1 MNTFSKWYSSVNE
14 SIEQIAADRKE
25 EVIREVDAI
34 LASLEEL
41 STQLK
46 EEHDLVDPAPLNES
60 LILENTDEIKA
71 VLDADP
77 LLALL
82 KVGVFTTVAAV
93 GGAAYTL
100 KTAKK
105 HKKIRANM
113 EADYAKLKQYKMELA
128 KSEVT
133 KAQLELKRQELN
145 EDEINLEDFLVDGI
159 IEKSK
164 VAVLNKSQVDKLI
177 DQQKRRKAEQEQNLA
192 NVRANKAKA
201 PTPEAKAKADKV
213 IKKIQDALA
222 KITHNIKSLQGD
234 KKKEQEAAKQDD
246 NAPKAAAQDN
256 TKQDTAPAKDNT
268 KQDTTTPPAEEKPDK
283 NKEKKVDMK
292 KKLDNQIEDM
302 KVRIEQLEAP
312 VKEFEASLEQ
322 KYSEDKLSTTMGGQG
337 GKSKELKAH
346 LIDDI
351 TVSVAEYKLKALGSD
366 MEKSVKKETEER
378 IQDAQKRQKKRIK
391 KIKDEQEKSLE
402 KIKEENPEKREE
414 IEDAVTQSKE
424 DGMDTPTDQT
434 PKSGQADTDNLMT
447 TTTTSDTETD
457 SGDGETTEKP
467 EGGETTEQPK
477 EEPTEEPKEEPV
489 DKTDNSKE
497 GMTKRVDALIKKYQ
511 ESGEEEKLKKA
522 KELKANILKKESW
535 QIEGTKLGILLE
547 SELRKL
553 EMSEMIKESLSI
565 RDRFSKL
572 I

>member
-1 MNTFSKWYSSVNE
+1 MKTFGKWYSSVNE
-14 SIEQIAADRKE
+14 SLTEQAEVAKE
-25 EVIREVDAI
+25 EVIKEVDAI

-46 EEHDLVDPAPLNES
+46 EEHDLVDPALNES
-60 LILENTDEIKA
+60 LIVESTDEIKA

-82 KVGVFTTVAAV
+82 KVGVLTTVATV
-93 GGAAYTL
+93 GGAAYTI

-105 HKKIRANM
+105 HKKIRETM

-145 EDEINLEDFLVDGI
+145 EDASLDEVSSA
-159 IEKSK
+159 K
-164 VAVLNKSQVDKLI
+164 
-177 DQQKRRKAEQEQNLA
+177 RKADKSFADGALKGLEKQKERIQA
-192 NVRANKAKA
+192 AIAGFRKQKTAAA
-201 PTPEAKAKADKV
+201 PEAKPAFQAKIDKAQVDLDKV
-213 IKKIQDALA
+213 KANIS
-222 KITHNIKSLQGD
+222 NIKNTPTP
-234 KKKEQEAAKQDD
+234 KQDNTKQD
-246 NAPKAAAQDN
+246 TTPAQDN

-283 NKEKKVDMK
+283 SKEKKVDMK

-322 KYSEDKLSTTMGGQG
+322 KYSEDKLSTAMGGQG

-366 MEKSVKKETEER
+366 MEKSIKKETEDR
-378 IQDAQKRQKKRIK
+378 IQDAQKRQKKRLK
-391 KIKDEQEKSLE
+391 KIKDEQEKNLE
-402 KIKEENPEKREE
+402 KAKEENPEKADE
-414 IEDAVTQSKE
+414 IQKVADDAKETKDSKE
-424 DGMDTPTDQT
+424 G
-434 PKSGQADTDNLMT
+434 
-447 TTTTSDTETD
+447 D
-457 SGDGETTEKP
+457 S
-467 EGGETTEQPK
+467 EGGEGQKSGGALDTDAGSDLTSQSTD
-477 EEPTEEPKEEPV
+477 EEPKEEPKEEPV

-497 GMTKRVDALIKKYQ
+497 GQTKRIDAIIKKAE
-511 ESGEEEKLKKA
+511 ESGDEEKVKKA
-522 KELKANILKKESW
+522 KDLKARILAKEAW
-535 QIEGTKLGILLE
+535 QIEGTKLGLMLE
-547 SELRKL
+547 AELKKL

-565 RDRFSKL
+565 KDRFSKL

>member
-1 MNTFSKWYSSVNE
+1 MKTFGKWYSSVNE
-14 SIEQIAADRKE
+14 SLAEQAEVAKE
-25 EVIREVDAI
+25 EVIKEVDAI

-46 EEHDLVDPAPLNES
+46 EEHDLVDPALNES
-60 LILENTDEIKA
+60 LIVENADEIKA

-82 KVGVFTTVAAV
+82 KVGVLTTVATV
-93 GGAAYTL
+93 GGAAYTI

-105 HKKIRANM
+105 HKKIRENM

-145 EDEINLEDFLVDGI
+145 EDSSLDEVSSAKSKANKSFVDGALRGF
-159 IEKSK
+159 EKQK
-164 VAVLNKSQVDKLI
+164 EKLQQQIDGLRKMKADVAAEAKPKMQAKIDKLKASL
-177 DQQKRRKAEQEQNLA
+177 DQVKSN
-192 NVRANKAKA
+192 
-201 PTPEAKAKADKV
+201 
-213 IKKIQDALA
+213 IA
-222 KITHNIKSLQGD
+222 KIKD
-234 KKKEQEAAKQDD
+234 KPASKDD
-246 NAPKAAAQDN
+246 APKVD
-256 TKQDTAPAKDNT
+256 APQSDAPKTDAPKT
-268 KQDTTTPPAEEKPDK
+268 DAPKGDTPPAEEKPDK
-283 NKEKKVDMK
+283 SKEKKVDMK

-366 MEKSVKKETEER
+366 MEKSIKKETEDR
-378 IQDAQKRQKKRIK
+378 IQDAQKRQKKRLK
-391 KIKDEQEKSLE
+391 KIKDEQEKNLE
-402 KIKEENPEKREE
+402 KVKEDNPEKVGEIDKALADEKEKKDSEGGDSEGGEE
-414 IEDAVTQSKE
+414 
-424 DGMDTPTDQT
+424 G
-434 PKSGQADTDNLMT
+434 PKSGGALDTDAGSDL
-447 TTTTSDTETD
+447 TSQSTD
-457 SGDGETTEKP
+457 EE
-467 EGGETTEQPK
+467 PK
-477 EEPTEEPKEEPV
+477 EDEPKEEPV

-497 GMTKRVDALIKKYQ
+497 GQTKRIDAIIKRAE
-511 ESGEEEKLKKA
+511 ESGDEEKLKKA
-522 KELKANILKKESW
+522 KDLKARILAKEAW
-535 QIEGTKLGILLE
+535 QIEGTKLGLMLE
-547 SELRKL
+547 AELKKL

-565 RDRFSKL
+565 KDRFSKL

>member
-1 MNTFSKWYSSVNE
+1 MKTFGKWYTTVNE
-14 SIEQIAADRKE
+14 SLEEQAEVAKE
-25 EVIREVDAI
+25 EVIKEVDAI

-46 EEHDLVDPAPLNES
+46 EQHDLVDPALNES
-60 LILENTDEIKA
+60 MVTETADQIKA

-82 KVGVFTTVAAV
+82 KGGVLATIATV
-93 GGAAYTL
+93 GGAAYTI

-105 HKKIRANM
+105 HKKIRKSM

-145 EDEINLEDFLVDGI
+145 EATG
-159 IEKSK
+159 
-164 VAVLNKSQVDKLI
+164 
-177 DQQKRRKAEQEQNLA
+177 
-192 NVRANKAKA
+192 
-201 PTPEAKAKADKV
+201 AKAKANKSFADGALKGFEKSKEK
-213 IKKIQDALA
+213 IKAQIDALRKKKSEVA
-222 KITHNIKSLQGD
+222 AEVKPKMQAQIDKLQKSLDQVKDNIAKLKD
-234 KKKEQEAAKQDD
+234 KPAPKDD
-246 NAPKAAAQDN
+246 APKAD
-256 TKQDTAPAKDNT
+256 APKADAPKKDDAP
-268 KQDTTTPPAEEKPDK
+268 KGDTPPAEEKPDK
-283 NKEKKVDMK
+283 SKEKSDDMK

-302 KVRIEQLEAP
+302 KVRIEQLQAP
-312 VKEFEASLEQ
+312 VKEFEDSLEK
-322 KYSEDKLSTTMGGQG
+322 KYSEDKLSTAMGGQG
-337 GKSKELKAH
+337 GKSKDLKAH

-366 MEKSVKKETEER
+366 MEDTVKAETEER
-378 IQDAQKRQKKRIK
+378 IQDAQERQKERLN
-391 KIKDEQEKSLE
+391 KIKDEHEKNLE
-402 KIKEENPEKREE
+402 KAKEDNPEKAAE
-414 IEDAVTQSKE
+414 IDQAVADEKE
-424 DGMDTPTDQT
+424 KSDSGEGDSGEGDG
-434 PKSGQADTDNLMT
+434 PKSGGALDTDAGSDLT
-447 TTTTSDTETD
+447 TQTKDDTE
-457 SGDGETTEKP
+457 EKP
-467 EGGETTEQPK
+467 K
-477 EEPTEEPKEEPV
+477 EEEPKEEPV

-511 ESGEEEKLKKA
+511 ESGDEEKLKKA

-535 QIEGTKLGILLE
+535 QIEGTKLGTLLE

-565 RDRFSKL
+565 KESFSKL